1 MLVPLRFQ
9 RLVFSK
15 MMKRSWA
22 WATSLCLA
30 FGATALAASPPT
42 SPQPEKVL
50 RYAFPIAETGM
61 DPAQVQD
68 LYSRVLVANMFDSL
82 YGYDYL
88 MRPVRVKAVLADGM
102 PENSPD
108 FRTFTVRLRHGI
120 LFADDPAFGGKKREL
135 TAQDVVYSYKR
146 IFDPKVKSP
155 VLSDLEEQTL
165 LGLAELRKQAQ
176 ASGKFDYDR
185 EVEGLRALDRY
196 TVQFRLAESR
206 PRFILTLA
214 DPGIYGIVAR
224 EVVEKYGDQIM
235 EHPVGTGPFV
245 LQEWQHSSKLTF
257 VRNPNYREEYYSEE
271 AAADDAPA
279 QALAGRMKGKRLPIV
294 DKVVVSIIDEP
305 QPRWLS
311 FLNNEQDLMQELPA
325 SFATSAIPNNK
336 LAPNLAKRFIE
347 MERMPL
353 PEISLIYFNM
363 EDPLVGGYT
372 PDKVALRRAIGLGY
386 NSEEEV
392 RLPRRGQAIV
402 AQGLIEPG
410 TSGYDPAFR
419 SEMGTFDRARA
430 IALLDMYGYTDKD
443 GDGWRDQPDGKPLV
457 LEMNTLGSADYR
469 EKDEILK
476 KNMDAIGIKM
486 VFKIGK
492 WPEQLKAARP
502 GKLMLWQLG
511 FAASNPDGGNI
522 LQLGTTNQVGQ
533 QNFARFRNPQFDK
546 LYEQQSLMVDGPE
559 RYAVMQQAVKILIA
573 YMPYKVRIHR
583 INTDLMQPWLIGYKR
598 HPTARGFWRY
608 VDIDTS
614 KLPK

>member
-1 MLVPLRFQ
+1 MTKRF
-9 RLVFSK
+9 
-15 MMKRSWA
+15 WA

-30 FGATALAASPPT
+30 VGATAFAAKPPT
-42 SPQPEKVL
+42 APQPEKVL

-61 DPAQVQD
+61 DPAQLQD
-68 LYSRVLVANMFDSL
+68 LYSRILAANMFDAV

-88 MRPVRVKAVLADGM
+88 ARPAQIKPTLADGM
-102 PENSPD
+102 PQHSPD
-108 FRTFTVRLRHGI
+108 FRTFTVKLRHGI
-120 LFADDPAFGGKKREL
+120 LFADDPAFNGKKREL

-155 VLSDLEEQTL
+155 VLSDLEEQTM

-206 PRFILTLA
+206 PRFIYSLA

-245 LQEWQHSSKLTF
+245 LQEWQRSSKLTF
-257 VRNPNYREEYYSEE
+257 VRNPNYREEYYTGEPS
-271 AAADDAPA
+271 ADDAPS
-279 QALAGRMKGKRLPIV
+279 QALAARMEGKRLPIV

-311 FLNNEQDLMQELPA
+311 FLNNEQDLIQELPA
-325 SFATSAIPNNK
+325 SFATNAIPNNK
-336 LAPNLAKRFIE
+336 LAPNLARRHIQ
-347 MERMPL
+347 MERVPL
-353 PEISLIYFNM
+353 SDISLIYFNM

-372 PDKVALRRAIGLGY
+372 PQKVALRRAIGLGY

-402 AQGLIEPG
+402 AQGLVVPG
-410 TSGYDPAFR
+410 TSGYDPGLR

-457 LEMNTLGSADYR
+457 LEMSTRSSSDAR
-469 EKDEILK
+469 ELDEILK
-476 KNMDAIGIKM
+476 KNLDAIGIK
-486 VFKIGK
+486 VEFKTGK
-492 WPEQLKAARP
+492 WPELLKAARP
-502 GKLMLWQLG
+502 GKLMMWQLG
-511 FAASNPDGGNI
+511 FSASNPDGGNI

-533 QNFARFRNPQFDK
+533 QNLARFQNPQFDK
-546 LYEQQSLMVDGPE
+546 LYDQQSLMVDGPE
-559 RYAVMQQAVKILIA
+559 RDAVMKQAVKIMIA
-573 YMPYKVRIHR
+573 YMPYKVRVHR
-583 INTDLMQPWLIGYKR
+583 IGTDLMQPWLIGYKR
-598 HPTARGFWRY
+598 HPNAREFWRY
-608 VDIDTS
+608 VDIDTTL
-614 KLPK
+614 LPR

>member
-1 MLVPLRFQ
+1 MT
-9 RLVFSK
+9 
-15 MMKRSWA
+15 KRSWA
-22 WATSLCLA
+22 WATSLFLA
-30 FGATALAASPPT
+30 FGATALAAAQPAS
-42 SPQPEKVL
+42 SQPEKVL
-50 RYAFPIAETGM
+50 RYAFPTAETGM

-68 LYSRVLVANMFDSL
+68 LYSRILVANMFDSL

-88 MRPVRVKAVLADGM
+88 MRPARVKPILADGM
-102 PENSPD
+102 PENSAD

-155 VLSDLEEQTL
+155 VLSDLEEQTM
-165 LGLAELRKQAQ
+165 LGLADLRKQAQ

-206 PRFILTLA
+206 PRFIFTLA

-224 EVVEKYGDQIM
+224 EVVDKYGDQIM

-245 LQEWQHSSKLTF
+245 LQEWQRSSKLTF
-257 VRNPNYREEYYSEE
+257 VRNPNYREEYYNEE
-271 AAADDAPA
+271 APPDDAPA
-279 QALAGRMKGKRLPIV
+279 QALAARMKGKRLPLV

-311 FLNNEQDLMQELPA
+311 FLNNEQELIQELPA
-325 SFATSAIPNNK
+325 SFATYAIPNNK
-336 LAPNLAKRFIE
+336 LAPNLAKRGIQ
-347 MERMPL
+347 MERVVL
-353 PEISLIYFNM
+353 SDISLIYFNM
-363 EDPLVGGYT
+363 EDPVVGGYT
-372 PDKVALRRAIGLGY
+372 PEKVALRRAIALGY

-402 AQGLIEPG
+402 AQGLITPG
-410 TSGYDPAFR
+410 TSGYDPNFR

-430 IALLDMYGYTDKD
+430 IALLEMYGYSDRN
-443 GDGWRDQPDGKPLV
+443 GDGWREQPDGKPLV
-457 LEMNTLGSADYR
+457 LEMNTLGTADYR

-486 VFKIGK
+486 VFKIGQ
-492 WPEQLKAARP
+492 WAEQLKAARP

-511 FAASNPDGGNI
+511 FSASNPDGGNI
-522 LQLGTTNQVGQ
+522 LQLGTSNQVGQ
-533 QNFARFRNPQFDK
+533 QNLARFQNKELDK
-546 LYEQQSLMVDGPE
+546 LYDQQSLMADGPE
-559 RYAVMQQAVKILIA
+559 RYAVMEQAVKIMVA
-573 YMPYKVRIHR
+573 YMPYKVRLHR
-583 INTDLMQPWLIGYKR
+583 IGTDLMQPWLIGYKR
-598 HPTARGFWRY
+598 HPIARGFWRY
-608 VDIDTS
+608 VDIDTT
-614 KLPK
+614 KVPK

>member
-1 MLVPLRFQ
+1 MLAPSRFQ
-9 RLVFSK
+9 ILVFSR
-15 MMKRSWA
+15 MTKRSWA

-30 FGATALAASPPT
+30 FGATALAATPPAA
-42 SPQPEKVL
+42 PQPEKVL
-50 RYAFPIAETGM
+50 RYAFSVAETGM
-61 DPAQVQD
+61 DPAQLSD
-68 LYSRVLVANMFDSL
+68 LYSRILAANMFDSL

-88 MRPVRVKAVLADGM
+88 MRPVRVRPMLADGM
-102 PENSPD
+102 PQNSAD

-135 TAQDVVYSYKR
+135 TAQDVVYTYKR

-155 VLSDLEEQTL
+155 SLSDLEEQTL
-165 LGLAELRKQAQ
+165 LGLAELRTQAQ

-206 PRFILTLA
+206 PRFVLTLA

-245 LQEWQHSSKLTF
+245 LREWQRSSKITF
-257 VRNPNYREEYYSEE
+257 VRNPNYREEYYNEE
-271 AAADDAPA
+271 AAADDASA
-279 QALAGRMKGKRLPIV
+279 QALAARMKGTRLPIV

-311 FLNNEQDLMQELPA
+311 FLNNEHDLMQELPA
-325 SFATSAIPNNK
+325 SFATYAIPNNK
-336 LAPNLAKRFIE
+336 LAPNLAKRGIQ
-347 MERMPL
+347 MERVVLSDIGLM
-353 PEISLIYFNM
+353 YFNM

-392 RLPRRGQAIV
+392 RLPRHGQAIV
-402 AQGLIEPG
+402 AQGLIVPG

-419 SEMGTFDRARA
+419 SEMGTFDRGRA
-430 IALLDMYGYTDKD
+430 IALLDMFGYTDKD

-457 LEMNTLGSADYR
+457 LEMHTQGSSDSR
-469 EKDEILK
+469 ERDEILK
-476 KNMDAIGIKM
+476 KNMDAIGIK
-486 VFKIGK
+486 VEFKIGK

-511 FAASNPDGGNI
+511 FSASNPDGGNI
-522 LQLGTTNQVGQ
+522 LQLGTSNQVGQ
-533 QNFARFRNPQFDK
+533 QNLARFRSAQFDK
-546 LYEQQSLMVDGPE
+546 LYDQQSLMEDGPQ
-559 RYAVMQQAVKILIA
+559 RNALMKQAVKILIA

-583 INTDLMQPWLIGYKR
+583 IGTDLMQPWLIGYRR
-598 HPTARGFWRY
+598 HPVAREFWKFI
-608 VDIDTS
+608 DIDTAR
-614 KLPK
+614 LPR

>member
-1 MLVPLRFQ
+1 MT
-9 RLVFSK
+9 
-15 MMKRSWA
+15 KRSWA

-30 FGATALAASPPT
+30 FGATALVAAQT
-42 SPQPEKVL
+42 TALQAEKVL
-50 RYAFPIAETGM
+50 RYAFPTAETGM

-68 LYSRVLVANMFDSL
+68 LYSRILVANMFDSL

-88 MRPVRVKAVLADGM
+88 MRPARVKPILADGM
-102 PENSPD
+102 PESSAD
-108 FRTFTVRLRHGI
+108 FRMFTVRLRHGI
-120 LFADDPAFGGKKREL
+120 LFGDDPAFGGKKREL

-155 VLSDLEEQTL
+155 VLSDMEEQTL

-185 EVEGLRALDRY
+185 DVEGMRALDRY

-206 PRFILTLA
+206 PRFVFTLA

-245 LQEWQHSSKLTF
+245 LQEWQRSSKLTF
-257 VRNPNYREEYYSEE
+257 VRNPNYREEFYSEE
-271 AAADDAPA
+271 APADDSPA
-279 QALAGRMKGKRLPIV
+279 QALAARMKGKRLPLV

-311 FLNNEQDLMQELPA
+311 FLNNEQDLIQELPA
-325 SFATSAIPNNK
+325 SFATYAIPNNK
-336 LAPNLAKRFIE
+336 LAPNLARRGIQ
-347 MERMPL
+347 MERVAL
-353 PEISLIYFNM
+353 SDISLIYFNM
-363 EDPLVGGYT
+363 EDPMVGGYT

-386 NSEEEV
+386 NSDEEV
-392 RLPRRGQAIV
+392 RLARRGQAIV
-402 AQGLIEPG
+402 AQGLIQPG

-457 LEMNTLGSADYR
+457 LEMNTLGTSDYR
-469 EKDEILK
+469 EKDEIFK
-476 KNMDAIGIKM
+476 KNMDAIGIKI
-486 VFKIGK
+486 VFKIGQ
-492 WPEQLKAARP
+492 WAEQLKAARP

-511 FAASNPDGGNI
+511 FSASNPDGGNI

-533 QNFARFRNPQFDK
+533 QNLARFRNAQFDK
-546 LYEQQSLMVDGPE
+546 LYDQQSLMVDGPE
-559 RYAVMQQAVKILIA
+559 RYAVMQQAVKIMIA
-573 YMPYKVRIHR
+573 YMPYKVRLHR
-583 INTDLMQPWLIGYKR
+583 IGTDLMQPWLIGYDR
-598 HPTARGFWRY
+598 HPIARGFWRY
-608 VDIDTS
+608 VDIDTT

>member
-1 MLVPLRFQ
+1 MT
-9 RLVFSK
+9 
-15 MMKRSWA
+15 KRSWA

-30 FGATALAASPPT
+30 FGATALAAAPPA

-50 RYAFPIAETGM
+50 RYAFLVAETGM
-61 DPAQVQD
+61 DPAQLSD
-68 LYSRVLVANMFDSL
+68 LYSRILVANMFDSL

-88 MRPVRVKAVLADGM
+88 VRPVRVRPMLADGL
-102 PENSPD
+102 PQNSAD
-108 FRTFTVRLRHGI
+108 FRTFTVRLRQGT

-135 TAQDVVYSYKR
+135 TAQDVVYTYKR

-155 VLSDLEEQTL
+155 SLSDLEEQTL
-165 LGLAELRKQAQ
+165 LGLADLRKQAQ

-206 PRFILTLA
+206 PRFVFTLA

-245 LQEWQHSSKLTF
+245 LQEWQRSSKLTF

-279 QALAGRMKGKRLPIV
+279 QALAARMKGKRLPMV

-311 FLNNEQDLMQELPA
+311 FLNNEHDLMQGLPA
-325 SFATSAIPNNK
+325 SFATYAIPNNT
-336 LAPNLAKRFIE
+336 LAPNLAKRGIQ
-347 MERMPL
+347 MEREALSDIGLM
-353 PEISLIYFNM
+353 YFNM

-372 PDKVALRRAIGLGY
+372 PEKVALRRAIGLGY

-392 RLPRRGQAIV
+392 RLARHGQAVV
-402 AQGLIEPG
+402 AQGLVVPG
-410 TSGYDPAFR
+410 TSGYDPGFR

-430 IALLDMYGYTDKD
+430 MALLDLFGYTDKD

-457 LEMNTLGSADYR
+457 LEMHTQGSSDSR
-469 EKDEILK
+469 ERDEILK
-476 KNMDAIGIKM
+476 KNMDAIGIK
-486 VFKIGK
+486 VEFKIGL

-511 FAASNPDGGNI
+511 FSASNPDGGNI
-522 LQLGTTNQVGQ
+522 LQLGTSNQVGQ
-533 QNFARFRNPQFDK
+533 QNLARFRNPQFDK
-546 LYEQQSLMVDGPE
+546 LYDQQSLMVDGPE
-559 RYAVMQQAVKILIA
+559 RNAVMKQAVKIMVA

-583 INTDLMQPWLIGYKR
+583 IGTDLMQPWLIGYKR
-598 HPTARGFWRY
+598 HPIAREFWRY
-608 VDIDTS
+608 VDIDTTR
-614 KLPK
+614 LPK

>member
-1 MLVPLRFQ
+1 MT
-9 RLVFSK
+9 
-15 MMKRSWA
+15 KRSWA

-30 FGATALAASPPT
+30 FGATALAATAPA

-50 RYAFPIAETGM
+50 RYAFPVAETGM
-61 DPAQVQD
+61 DPAQLQD
-68 LYSRVLVANMFDSL
+68 LYSRTLAANMFDAL

-88 MRPVRVKAVLADGM
+88 MRPARVKPMVADGM
-102 PENSPD
+102 PENSAD
-108 FRTFTVRLRHGI
+108 FRTFTVRLRRGI

-135 TAQDVVYSYKR
+135 TAQDVVYTYKR
-146 IFDPKVKSP
+146 VFDPKVKSP
-155 VLSDLEEQTL
+155 VLSDMEEQTL
-165 LGLAELRKQAQ
+165 LGLADLRKQAQ

-206 PRFILTLA
+206 PRFIFALA

-245 LQEWQHSSKLTF
+245 LQEWQRSSKLTF
-257 VRNPNYREEYYSEE
+257 VRNPNYREEYYNEE

-279 QALAGRMKGKRLPIV
+279 QALAARMQGKRLPII

-311 FLNNEQDLMQELPA
+311 FLNNEHDLMERLPA
-325 SFATSAIPNNK
+325 SFATYAIPNNT
-336 LAPNLAKRFIE
+336 LAPNLARRGIQ
-347 MERMPL
+347 MERVVLSDVGLM
-353 PEISLIYFNM
+353 YFNM

-372 PDKVALRRAIGLGY
+372 PQKVALRRAIGLGY

-392 RLPRRGQAIV
+392 RLPRHGQAIV
-402 AQGLIEPG
+402 AQGLIQPG

-430 IALLDMYGYTDKD
+430 IALLDMYGYIDKD

-457 LEMNTLGSADYR
+457 LEMHTQGSSDSR
-469 EKDEILK
+469 ELDEILK

-486 VFKIGK
+486 EFKIGK

-502 GKLMLWQLG
+502 GKLMLWQLAFG
-511 FAASNPDGGNI
+511 ADKPDGGGI
-522 LQLGTTNQVGQ
+522 LQLGTSNQVGQ
-533 QNFARFRNPQFDK
+533 QNLARFRNAQFDK
-546 LYEQQSLMVDGPE
+546 LYEQQSLMADGPE
-559 RYAVMQQAVKILIA
+559 RNAVMQQAVKIMIA
-573 YMPYKVRIHR
+573 YMPYKVKTHR
-583 INTDLMQPWLIGYKR
+583 IGTDLMQPWMTGFKR
-598 HPTARGFWRY
+598 HPIARGFWRY